1 MSEGSPP
8 LEDKLFDTLLLDK
21 KILYNQYNT
30 NTKVLTIKYD
40 NDNYELSL
48 QGFLAI
54 YPTRKE
60 YTLQTA
66 GLYYISCLRYGLY
79 PSFIRDDVINN
90 LHVFQA
96 LNKQTHSDFL
106 SLVIVSLPIYLIS
119 VISDVPSTPAQ
130 EVMKSTQS
138 LPKSVDRK
146 SEGYSS
152 SDNIIYVV
160 LVGMGI
166 FMIFLLTLIIVVVLK
181 TAPGTI
187 IERKVIS
194 HGSDTVAQ

>member
-1 MSEGSPP
+1 MSEASPP
-8 LEDKLFDTLLLDK
+8 FEDKLFDTLLLDK
-21 KILYNQYNT
+21 KILYNKYNT
-30 NTKVLTIKYD
+30 STKVLTIKYD
-40 NDNYELSL
+40 NDSYELSL

-106 SLVIVSLPIYLIS
+106 SLVIVSLPVYLIS

-130 EVMKSTQS
+130 EVLKSTHS

-152 SDNIIYVV
+152 SDNIIYII
-160 LVGMGI
+160 LIGMGI
-166 FMIFLLTLIIVVVLK
+166 FMVFLLTLVVVVVLK
-181 TAPGTI
+181 TMPGTM
-187 IERKVIS
+187 IERKVFTNATDS
-194 HGSDTVAQ
+194 VVT

>member
-1 MSEGSPP
+1 MSEEQSAA
-8 LEDKLFDTLLLDK
+8 EDKIFDTLLLDK
-21 KILYNQYNT
+21 KILYNQYSSQ
-30 NTKVLTIKYD
+30 TKVLTIRYD

-66 GLYYISCLRYGLY
+66 GLYYMACLRYGLY
-79 PSFIRDDVINN
+79 PSFIRDDVVNN

-106 SLVIVSLPIYLIS
+106 SLVIVSLPVYLIS
-119 VISDVPSTPAQ
+119 VISNVPTTPAQ
-130 EVMKSTQS
+130 EIMKSSQS
-138 LPKSVDRK
+138 LPKHIDRK

-152 SDNIIYVV
+152 PDGIVFIL
-160 LVGMGI
+160 LVGIGM
-166 FMIFLLTLIIVVVLK
+166 FMVFLLTLIIVVVLK
-181 TAPGTI
+181 TKSTVI
-187 IERKVIS
+187 IEKPVS
-194 HGSDTVAQ
+194 NGVVV